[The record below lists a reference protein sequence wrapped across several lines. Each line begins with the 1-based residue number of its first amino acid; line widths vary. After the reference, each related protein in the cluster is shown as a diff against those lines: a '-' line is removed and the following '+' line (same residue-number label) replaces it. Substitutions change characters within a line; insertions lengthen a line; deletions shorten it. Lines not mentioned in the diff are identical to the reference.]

1 MLSVL
6 SDQQKV
12 IVETITMRFHIK
24 EALSYLAEHGYPI
37 SVSTYTRQKRKIE
50 NMKMERLQ
58 HIALHFTDKHLEFI
72 DKQETIEKLMW
83 QNYHAAKDPAKKVQ
97 ILETI
102 CRLQFHLAAF
112 YDTTRYVLEKNW
124 KTPIFKVKEPYLS
137 INVEHEVNKEADERA
152 RKLRSEM
159 IRQRQIEV
167 DTPALPSPEPE
178 SSPATN
184 NDEVTFA
191 SLDTDTAVEE
201 QQKCS

>member
-1 MLSVL
+1 
-6 SDQQKV
+6 
-12 IVETITMRFHIK
+12 
-24 EALSYLAEHGYPI
+24 
-37 SVSTYTRQKRKIE
+37 
-50 NMKMERLQ
+50 
-58 HIALHFTDKHLEFI
+58 
-72 DKQETIEKLMW
+72 
-83 QNYHAAKDPAKKVQ
+83 
-97 ILETI
+97 
-102 CRLQFHLAAF
+102 
-112 YDTTRYVLEKNW
+112 
-124 KTPIFKVKEPYLS
+124 LS

-201 QQKCS
+201 QQKCSGSTTLENQSEEPKEPEESEIDRYWKTHGPKPTKNNKTYYTSR